1 MVNNTKNNVI
11 SNEQIATTNIS
22 QEDMIYM
29 EYLIQKEIVRL
40 LKKESREGGE
50 KALLAA
56 IKLREERPYLR
67 VLRFFCERRV
77 H

>member
-1 MVNNTKNNVI
+1 MVNNTKNNTI
-11 SNEQIATTNIS
+11 SNEQITTTNIS

>member
-56 IKLREERPYLR
+56 VKLREERPYLR
-67 VLRFFCERRV
+67 VLRFFCERRAR
-77 H
+77 

>member
-1 MVNNTKNNVI
+1 MANNTENKGTRKGEVAPPSI
-11 SNEQIATTNIS
+11 ST
-22 QEDMIYM
+22 EDMIYM

-67 VLRFFCERRV
+67 VLRFFCEHRAQ
-77 H
+77 

>member
-22 QEDMIYM
+22 QEDMVYM

-50 KALLAA
+50 KSVLAA
-56 IKLREERPYLR
+56 IKLKEERRYLR
-67 VLRFFCERRV
+67 LLRFFCNKNLV
-77 H
+77 

>member
-1 MVNNTKNNVI
+1 MVNNTKNNTI
-11 SNEQIATTNIS
+11 SNEQITTTNIS

-67 VLRFFCERRV
+67 VLRFFCEHRAQ
-77 H
+77 